1 MINNDVAMVYASLCR
16 QKSTKALEILNKY
29 RVFDDITA
37 EDRVRITAAL
47 EDCFWQ
53 GVCSV
58 LDLQEERN

>member
-1 MINNDVAMVYASLCR
+1 MIDDVARVYGALCR

-29 RVFDDITA
+29 RVFDDIAA

-58 LDLQEERN
+58 LDLQERK